1 MQSIQISFSL
11 DNFYSIWTKNQLIE
25 KNFLENLEQGKS
37 FYVRFEK
44 TTEKALEAGIFISPQ
59 SRAIR
64 NSNNTTKS
72 LDLDLEIG
80 DYIFAGIQAKKDT
93 VVTFKQY
100 EEVINKWLEVKN
112 EIENL
117 MANKMKIQKEPIKVK
132 FFLFLFNESLDRKT
146 GKQVIGN
153 IQGKGKEDVIV
164 FFSDIKN
171 EHFFK

>member
-1 MQSIQISFSL
+1 M
-11 DNFYSIWTKNQLIE
+11 
-25 KNFLENLEQGKS
+25 
-37 FYVRFEK
+37 
-44 TTEKALEAGIFISPQ
+44 
-59 SRAIR
+59 
-64 NSNNTTKS
+64 KS
-72 LDLDLEIG
+72 LNEIG
-80 DYIFAGIQAKKDT
+80 DYIFAGILAQKNT
-93 VVTFKQY
+93 VVTVKQY